1 MIKVLLVD
9 DEGWNRELIKTFGE
23 WQSYGMEIV
32 GEAEGGN
39 EALRLTGTLEPDIV
53 ITDMRMPGTDGVMLM
68 NALHREYPDMK
79 IIVISG
85 YDDFKYAQSALRNGA
100 VDYLLKPVDP
110 RELNAVLDKC
120 RKELMEIRAEQ
131 EQYTLDIDI
140 TWSLSNHKQ
149 LMKVHFNE
157 LNVDRV
163 NSVLGNVTEELKLGG
178 IRRPGML
185 RQAASEMLLLLKEL
199 LRGNGLVDAQLKTEI
214 PNAVLGTPE
223 SLECWLRE
231 LYGESLEQL
240 IGQRRFKNKLNLEDV
255 RQYIC
260 GHYAEAVT
268 LEGLS
273 RVFFVSKEYLSKV
286 FKLEY
291 GINVTDFILQLR
303 MDKAKQWL
311 EGGNIP
317 IKTVAE
323 LAGYEDVGYFY
334 RVFKKH
340 FGIAPG
346 EMRKQSE
353 GLKMSNAEG

>member
-9 DEGWNRELIKTFGE
+9 DEGWNRELVRTFGTWE
-23 WQSYGMEIV
+23 AFGMEIV
-32 GEAEGGN
+32 GESEGGN
-39 EALRLTGTLEPDIV
+39 EALRLAGVLEPDIV

-68 NALHREYPDMK
+68 NALHNEYPEMK
-79 IIVISG
+79 VIVISG
-85 YDDFKYAQSALRNGA
+85 YDDFKYAQSALRYGA
-100 VDYLLKPVDP
+100 VDYLLKPIDP
-110 RELNAVLDKC
+110 AELNAVLDKC
-120 RKELMEIRAEQ
+120 RKELEEAAAEH
-131 EQYTLDIDI
+131 EQYRLDIDVS
-140 TWSLSNHKQ
+140 WSLASHKQ
-149 LMKVHFNE
+149 LMKAHFNE
-157 LNVDRV
+157 LNVESV
-163 NSVLGNVTEELKLGG
+163 HAVLGNITEELKLGSVQS
-178 IRRPGML
+178 PGML

-199 LRGNGLVDAQLKTEI
+199 QRGNGLEDVHLKTEI
-214 PNAVLGTPE
+214 PGAVLTAPE

-231 LYGESLEQL
+231 LYTESLEQL

-291 GINVTDFILQLR
+291 GINVTDYILRLR

-311 EGGNIP
+311 ESGNIP

-340 FGIAPG
+340 FGVAPG
-346 EMRKQSE
+346 EMRKQAE
-353 GLKMSNAEG
+353 GLKMSNPEG